1 MYGRSCFL
9 YLIIS
14 TWVLLLC
21 SCKESKPKK
30 DTGDIKDQIVAT
42 YKSNKLFYSDIE
54 PMISS
59 FTSSEDST
67 NLVSGAIDRW
77 TKEVIFLEEAK
88 RVIDQNEILD
98 LVEDYK
104 NSLILDRFEN
114 KLITEKL
121 DTLISDQELLKYYNS
136 NKSEYKLDGPII
148 RMLFAKFSKPQKE
161 QKMFEDLWSNPTNS
175 NLLQLQKFC
184 QNNAETSLLKP
195 DKWQK
200 WNDIQNNF
208 PDRLISLNTLYKGMN
223 RQFADFKY
231 VYYTKVIDIVLPN
244 QDPPLSFVK
253 EQARES
259 ILHQRKINLINQFK
273 IQFYENQLKQKN
285 IK

>member
-21 SCKESKPKK
+21 SCKETEPKK
-30 DTGDIKDQIVAT
+30 DSRDIKDQIVAT

-114 KLITEKL
+114 KLINEKL

-161 QKMFEDLWSNPTNS
+161 QKMFEDY
-175 NLLQLQKFC
+175 F
-184 QNNAETSLLKP
+184 
-195 DKWQK
+195 
-200 WNDIQNNF
+200 
-208 PDRLISLNTLYKGMN
+208 
-223 RQFADFKY
+223 
-231 VYYTKVIDIVLPN
+231 
-244 QDPPLSFVK
+244 
-253 EQARES
+253 
-259 ILHQRKINLINQFK
+259 
-273 IQFYENQLKQKN
+273 
-285 IK
+285 